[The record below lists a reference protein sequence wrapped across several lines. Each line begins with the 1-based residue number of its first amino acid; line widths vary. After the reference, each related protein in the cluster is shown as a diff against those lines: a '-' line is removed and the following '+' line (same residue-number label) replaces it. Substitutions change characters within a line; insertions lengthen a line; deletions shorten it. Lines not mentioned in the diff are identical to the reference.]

1 MQQCQRVTQCS
12 SLLEPIMNPLGSTA
26 HRHKRVLLVDDHALF
41 RCGMALLV
49 MNNPLVQEVLE
60 AETLT
65 SALAFSGTSVHL
77 VLLDHFMPGVTGISG
92 LKAIRKAFPD
102 ATLAIVSGS
111 TTAEDIALAKDYG
124 ADGFIAKTTQ
134 STEIHKALSALL
146 RGQRWFPDEEKENTS
161 HLRAARPG
169 FTAKQMEVLAHLS
182 EGLSNRAIAKR
193 MDISE
198 NTVRTHVSAILF
210 ALGVN
215 SRAQANVA
223 ARRAGL
229 IQ

>member
-1 MQQCQRVTQCS
+1 
-12 SLLEPIMNPLGSTA
+12 
-26 HRHKRVLLVDDHALF
+26 
-41 RCGMALLV
+41 
-49 MNNPLVQEVLE
+49 
-60 AETLT
+60 
-65 SALAFSGTSVHL
+65 
-77 VLLDHFMPGVTGISG
+77 
-92 LKAIRKAFPD
+92 
-102 ATLAIVSGS
+102 
-111 TTAEDIALAKDYG
+111 
-124 ADGFIAKTTQ
+124 
-134 STEIHKALSALL
+134 
-146 RGQRWFPDEEKENTS
+146 
-161 HLRAARPG
+161 
-169 FTAKQMEVLAHLS
+169 MEVLAHLS